1 MANPEHV
8 QLLIDGGVEEW
19 NKFRRNSQSPQPDL
33 SGADLSGYDFTN
45 LDLSHANLEGVDLS
59 DAYLYRAN
67 LTEAN
72 LTRAN
77 FTEADILEANFIKA
91 ITIFLCDH
99 DQSRPLRNRL
109 NRLYPRRG

>member
-33 SGADLSGYDFTN
+33 SGADLSGYDFTS

-59 DAYLYRAN
+59 DAYLFRAN
-67 LTEAN
+67 LT
-72 LTRAN
+72 
-77 FTEADILEANFIKA
+77 
-91 ITIFLCDH
+91 
-99 DQSRPLRNRL
+99 
-109 NRLYPRRG
+109 